1 MIAWRVARSLVR
13 LIDQCNAAWPNRSKV
28 SDGTIG
34 DAAHATR
41 ASDHN
46 PWYGPGIVTAAD
58 ITHDPAHG
66 ADMHKLAAS
75 LVASRDRRI
84 KYCLTPGQRVLGA
97 DLAWRRIEMLQPGD
111 EVIGFDEWGARPGTL
126 KGHAGAKLRTGV
138 VEATRRFVLP
148 CYEVVTDRG
157 SVVASEDHLWLQA
170 RAYQGTYR
178 RWTRTP
184 DFHPGDQIQC
194 FAAPWDVETSFDAG
208 WLAGLFDGEGCLSR
222 VVDGTAG
229 WSLQVS
235 QREGRVLDRAQHALD
250 ALKVR
255 TAQHRN
261 GPVTGLHVRGGLP
274 EILRFLGSVP
284 TERLTT
290 RAMRDRIWEG
300 HMIAGA
306 WPTATV
312 QEVRPV
318 GPEEVVAVSTS
329 TRTLIVE
336 GMMSHNC
343 IWNRRIISGAAGPA
357 PWVWQPYGGVNP
369 HTRHLHLSV
378 VASPLCDNTAAWR
391 LPEEDDMFEAT
402 DRNRLIHVDNVLSQ
416 NNIAGKVDQLTHD
429 VAEIQQTLAAI
440 SARLGVTGTPVDAP
454 VDPPV
459 ETAPPS
465 PAGDPAP
472 EG

>member
-34 DAAHATR
+34 DAAHASR
-41 ASDHN
+41 VSDHN

-66 ADMHKLAAS
+66 ANMHALAAS

-84 KYCLTPGQRVLGA
+84 KY
-97 DLAWRRIEMLQPGD
+97 I
-111 EVIGFDEWGARPGTL
+111 
-126 KGHAGAKLRTGV
+126 
-138 VEATRRFVLP
+138 
-148 CYEVVTDRG
+148 
-157 SVVASEDHLWLQA
+157 
-170 RAYQGTYR
+170 
-178 RWTRTP
+178 
-184 DFHPGDQIQC
+184 
-194 FAAPWDVETSFDAG
+194 
-208 WLAGLFDGEGCLSR
+208 
-222 VVDGTAG
+222 
-229 WSLQVS
+229 
-235 QREGRVLDRAQHALD
+235 
-250 ALKVR
+250 
-255 TAQHRN
+255 
-261 GPVTGLHVRGGLP
+261 
-274 EILRFLGSVP
+274 
-284 TERLTT
+284 
-290 RAMRDRIWEG
+290 
-300 HMIAGA
+300 
-306 WPTATV
+306 
-312 QEVRPV
+312 
-318 GPEEVVAVSTS
+318 
-329 TRTLIVE
+329 
-336 GMMSHNC
+336 

-391 LPEEDDMFEAT
+391 LPVEDDMFEAT